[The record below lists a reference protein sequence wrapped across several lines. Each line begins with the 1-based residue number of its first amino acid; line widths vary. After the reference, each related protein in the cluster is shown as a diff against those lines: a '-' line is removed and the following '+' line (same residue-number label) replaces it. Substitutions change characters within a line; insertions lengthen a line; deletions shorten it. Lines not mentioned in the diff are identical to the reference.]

1 LKKQDI
7 RTLTINSKIKSA
19 LLNAEELAFLKEYLI
34 HYNHIKFITTSYI
47 KHKNHAGKPISQIKL
62 DCDKNNILPY
72 RLFNASVYKGILG
85 QIQSQLSNKENYLV
99 NTIDDIKSVNK
110 KIEKQHNK
118 VKLIDGMNENLRY
131 TPYNRND
138 RAKAVK
144 LKTTFNNKL
153 LRLHNKEERLT
164 KEINEGIFKLCYGS
178 TSLLKKRNAIHKND
192 LPKLTK
198 WKSEWN
204 IKRLGEMLFVGSTD
218 ETMGNSNAHI
228 IQKNDENG
236 ENNYYLRITVPSSLK
251 YKYSFAHVIIPIS
264 ISYYKKEL
272 QEYIDYHT
280 YHKKSGSWNTINE
293 KGEVVKPTSSL
304 SVRLMKDSKGN
315 FDVGIG
321 ISSSLHMKPELKTVE
336 KYGLI
341 GVDINPDH
349 LDIAETDEKG
359 NYLKGWTI
367 PLDLSDK
374 TTKQRKTI
382 ISQATKQVID
392 YALSKGKSIVLEK
405 LDFTKKKQSLKEN
418 YNKHYAR
425 MLTSFSYGKIKEY
438 FIQQSWKAG
447 VNVIY
452 VNPAYTSF
460 LGNLKYRLK
469 TNNKVNFNDHVS
481 AAFVI
486 ARRGQGLKEKI
497 PSKVNLIKY
506 SNINDSE
513 VLTVEQKSLR
523 KMIFDATKSSSF
535 RELRNNYKTVTTQR
549 KTNKDLIR
557 VDSLDLSTPSQIS
570 TFLFELLS
578 GFPLYQKLYLSHRY
592 KFI

>member
-1 LKKQDI
+1 MKKQDI
-7 RTLTINSKIKSA
+7 RTITINSKIKSA
-19 LLNAEELAFLKEYLI
+19 LLNAEELAFLEEYLI
-34 HYNHIKFITTSYI
+34 HYNHVKFITTSYI
-47 KHKNHAGKPISQIKL
+47 KHKNHVGKSISQIKL
-62 DCDKNNILPY
+62 DCDKNNVLPY

-85 QIQSQLSNKENYLV
+85 KIQSQLSNKENYLA
-99 NTIDDIKSVNK
+99 NTIDDIKSVSK
-110 KIEKQHNK
+110 KIEKQDNK

-144 LKTTFNNKL
+144 LKTTFHNKL

-178 TSLLKKRNAIHKND
+178 ASLLKKRNAIHKND

-198 WKSEWN
+198 WKNEWD
-204 IKRLGEMLFVGSTD
+204 IKRLGEMLFAGSTD

-228 IQKNDENG
+228 IQKTDEKG
-236 ENNYYLRITVPSSLK
+236 ENNYYLRITVPTSLK
-251 YKYSFAHVIIPIS
+251 HKYAFAHVIIPVS

-272 QEYIDYHT
+272 QEHIDYHT
-280 YHKKSGSWNTINE
+280 YHKKSGSWNTVNE

-304 SVRLMKDSKGN
+304 SIRLMKDSKGN

-349 LDIAETDEKG
+349 LDVAETDEKG
-359 NYLKGWTI
+359 NYVKGWSI
-367 PLDLSDK
+367 PLILKNK

-382 ISQATKQVID
+382 ISQATKQVVD
-392 YALSKGKSIVLEK
+392 YALLKGKSIVLEK
-405 LDFTKKKQSLKEN
+405 LDFKKKKQALKEN
-418 YNKHYAR
+418 YNKYYAR
-425 MLTSFSYGKIKEY
+425 MLTAFSYGKIKEY

-523 KMIFDATKSSSF
+523 KMIFDATKSNSF

>member
-1 LKKQDI
+1 
-7 RTLTINSKIKSA
+7 
-19 LLNAEELAFLKEYLI
+19 
-34 HYNHIKFITTSYI
+34 
-47 KHKNHAGKPISQIKL
+47 
-62 DCDKNNILPY
+62 
-72 RLFNASVYKGILG
+72 
-85 QIQSQLSNKENYLV
+85 
-99 NTIDDIKSVNK
+99 
-110 KIEKQHNK
+110 
-118 VKLIDGMNENLRY
+118 M
-131 TPYNRND
+131 
-138 RAKAVK
+138 
-144 LKTTFNNKL
+144 
-153 LRLHNKEERLT
+153 
-164 KEINEGIFKLCYGS
+164 
-178 TSLLKKRNAIHKND
+178 
-192 LPKLTK
+192 
-198 WKSEWN
+198 
-204 IKRLGEMLFVGSTD
+204 
-218 ETMGNSNAHI
+218 
-228 IQKNDENG
+228 
-236 ENNYYLRITVPSSLK
+236 SLK
-251 YKYSFAHVIIPIS
+251 YKYSFAHVIIPVS

-272 QEYIDYHT
+272 QEHIDYHT
-280 YHKKSGSWNTINE
+280 YHKKSGSWNTVNE

-304 SVRLMKDSKGN
+304 SIRLMKDSKGN

-349 LDIAETDEKG
+349 LDVAETDEKG

-367 PLDLSDK
+367 PLDLADK

-382 ISQATKQVID
+382 ISQATKQVVD
-392 YALSKGKSIVLEK
+392 YALLKGKSIVLEK
-405 LDFTKKKQSLKEN
+405 LDFKKKKQALKEN

-447 VNVIY
+447 VNIIY

-469 TNNKVNFNDHVS
+469 TNNKVNFNNHVS

-486 ARRGQGLKEKI
+486 ARRGQGFKEKI

-523 KMIFDATKSSSF
+523 KMIFDATKSNSF

-578 GFPLYQKLYLSHRY
+578 GFPLYQKLYLSNRY
-592 KFI
+592 NFI